1 MSVRAHRSMIDRH
14 TRSMIHH
21 WRTRYIPGDQVG
33 IHSLAKVAVK
43 TSHALHNTSKEQDAY
58 YVSKNSDIRIDYKK
72 PPPVGSSRRPRKQSQ
87 TEGTHQADSPF
98 ASAGDH
104 KPSDRSHTPTK
115 STKNSGGPKVS
126 ETVSEQSSDEEFAR
140 APSPGPQQS
149 RPPSISS
156 ESPDEGM
163 APGQKPPEDLYDV
176 LGVTRSDDTA
186 TIKRAYHNMIMI
198 CHPDKWSSLPQGDKV
213 KEKNKRKAAYLNAT
227 KDVLLDADKRAFYDE
242 TGLMS

>member
-1 MSVRAHRSMIDRH
+1 MSSRKSHGKDVSGRGQSPVRGA
-14 TRSMIHH
+14 
-21 WRTRYIPGDQVG
+21 
-33 IHSLAKVAVK
+33 AKYQ
-43 TSHALHNTSKEQDAY
+43 SSALHDTSKEQDAY
-58 YVSKNSDIRIDYKK
+58 YVSKDGIRINYKK
-72 PPPVGSSRRPRKQSQ
+72 PSFVGSSRRPRKHSQ

-115 STKNSGGPKVS
+115 PTKDSGGPKVS
-126 ETVSEQSSDEEFAR
+126 ETVLEQSSDEEFTR

-163 APGQKPPEDLYDV
+163 APGQKPPEDLYEF

-186 TIKRAYHNMIMI
+186 AVKEAYLKMIRK
-198 CHPDKWSSLPQGDKV
+198 CHPDKCNSLPDGDKV
-213 KEKNKRKAAYLNAT
+213 KEENQRKAAYLNAT

>member
-1 MSVRAHRSMIDRH
+1 MSSRKSHGKDVSGRGRSPVRGA
-14 TRSMIHH
+14 
-21 WRTRYIPGDQVG
+21 
-33 IHSLAKVAVK
+33 AKYQ
-43 TSHALHNTSKEQDAY
+43 SSALHDTSKEQDAY
-58 YVSKNSDIRIDYKK
+58 YISKDSDIRIDYKK
-72 PPPVGSSRRPRKQSQ
+72 PSFVGSSRRPRKPSQ

-98 ASAGDH
+98 AFAGDH

-115 STKNSGGPKVS
+115 STKDSGGPTVS
-126 ETVSEQSSDEEFAR
+126 ETVSEQSSDEEFTR

-176 LGVTRSDDTA
+176 LRIARLADTA
-186 TIKRAYHNMIMI
+186 AIKKAYQKMIMR
-198 CHPDKWSSLPQGDKV
+198 CHPDKWNSLPDGDEV
-213 KEKNKRKAAYLNAT
+213 KEKNKREAAYLNAT

>member
-1 MSVRAHRSMIDRH
+1 MS
-14 TRSMIHH
+14 
-21 WRTRYIPGDQVG
+21 
-33 IHSLAKVAVK
+33 
-43 TSHALHNTSKEQDAY
+43 DAY
-58 YVSKNSDIRIDYKK
+58 YVSKDSDIRINYKK

-126 ETVSEQSSDEEFAR
+126 ETVSEQSSDEEFDR
-140 APSPGPQQS
+140 APSPGPQQF

-163 APGQKPPEDLYDV
+163 APGQKPPVDLYKFLDIA
-176 LGVTRSDDTA
+176 RSDDTA
-186 TIKRAYHNMIMI
+186 SVKDAYFKMIKK
-198 CHPDKWSSLPQGDKV
+198 CHPDKWNSLPDGDEV
-213 KEKNKRKAAYLNAT
+213 KEENKRKAAYLNAT